1 LKKIIF
7 LLFLIII
14 ISNTAAAFEVVI
26 NQEEIVESSEIYL
39 GDIAVIDGF
48 GLGKDDLNKLKNLQI
63 TNSPQPGYQKFINR
77 VLVELSIKNLGYQND
92 DFRLEMPK
100 KVVVKRKSSLI
111 DKSVIKTFIKDQLTK
126 QLQADSE
133 DLFIKELNNPEQYNI
148 ANGNYQLQI
157 ASRSRFQYGRNN
169 IGLEIIQNEEVQ
181 KRIYYRFSLG
191 IKRKTYQALKNIPY
205 NSELKKADFKAV
217 EKIIYNNPDQ
227 IISDWNVIQNKELKT
242 SLRKGD
248 YLSYRVIKNPY
259 LVQWGDRVRIEI
271 IKNSVQLASYVI
283 AKERGRMGD
292 EITVENENSGYRFQA
307 VVISENEVK
316 YISP

>member
-1 LKKIIF
+1 M
-7 LLFLIII
+7 I

-26 NQEEIVESSEIYL
+26 NQEEIVESSDIYL

-48 GLGKDDLNKLKNLQI
+48 GLGKDDLNELKNLQI

-148 ANGNYQLQI
+148 ANGSYQLQI
-157 ASRSRFQYGRNN
+157 ASRSRFKYGRNN

-181 KRIYYRFSLG
+181 KRIYYRFNLG